1 MIFLFVL
8 QEVLQFGVGLYT
20 LQLVSDNL
28 PDLSTDTVVV
38 ILDHLLH
45 AIVGAGICKVVKKKN
60 WVLLSWK
67 ELPKKQFKAKRS
79 NWDSCQLITLKRGN
93 SSNSFDFKE
102 VYSLYRF
109 MEKILT
115 WL

>member
-1 MIFLFVL
+1 M
-8 QEVLQFGVGLYT
+8 
-20 LQLVSDNL
+20 
-28 PDLSTDTVVV
+28 
-38 ILDHLLH
+38 
-45 AIVGAGICKVVKKKN
+45 VKKKN

-93 SSNSFDFKE
+93 SSNSLDFKE

-109 MEKILT
+109 TEIYGMAHDFCQAFAEEAENT
-115 WL
+115 